1 MELKSNELQTIHEV
15 LSRYIDEDDYLRHEG
30 KDDAEEK
37 ALYNNATAI
46 CQRLHQKM
54 TDKYSSVTIPT
65 NAFFNLLAESSWDRP
80 AAWRYFCK
88 LQSIPDDRHLA
99 MRSWDKTWEA
109 DLKYLE
115 GIFGKGKIP
124 SELTDGEW
132 DT

>member
-1 MELKSNELQTIHEV
+1 MTTKIPSVTRERIKDLIQQFVDSARENNWEDFSESDYQKCCEFIAE
-15 LSRYIDEDDYLRHEG
+15 RRIDH
-30 KDDAEEK
+30 
-37 ALYNNATAI
+37 
-46 CQRLHQKM
+46 
-54 TDKYSSVTIPT
+54 VTIPT